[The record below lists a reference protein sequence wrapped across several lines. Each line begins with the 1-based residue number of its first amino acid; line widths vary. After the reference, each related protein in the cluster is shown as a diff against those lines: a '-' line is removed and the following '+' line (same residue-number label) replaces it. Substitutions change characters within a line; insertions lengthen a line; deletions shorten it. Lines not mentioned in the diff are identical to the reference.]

1 MEHVRLSSDVDRVL
15 HVGLSEEDWKAF
27 LAVAPQPVTWLREKI
42 REAIEGR
49 DAAESHNAKV
59 ES

>member
-15 HVGLSEEDWKAF
+15 HIGLSEEDWKAF

-49 DAAESHNAKV
+49 DGAESQRSKL

>member
-27 LAVAPQPVTWLREKI
+27 LAVAPQPVMWLRERI
-42 REAIEGR
+42 REAITQVE
-49 DAAESHNAKV
+49 EVQKV
-59 ES
+59 EEVKK

>member
-15 HVGLSEEDWKAF
+15 HIGLSEEDWKAF

-49 DAAESHNAKV
+49 HGGESQNSKL

>member
-15 HVGLSEEDWKAF
+15 HIGLSEEDWKAF

-42 REAIEGR
+42 REAINQVEQVQ
-49 DAAESHNAKV
+49 KV
-59 ES
+59 EQVES

>member
-15 HVGLSEEDWKAF
+15 HIGLSEEDWKAF

-42 REAIEGR
+42 REAINQVEPVQ
-49 DAAESHNAKV
+49 KV
-59 ES
+59 EQVES

>member
-15 HVGLSEEDWKAF
+15 HIGLSEEDWKAF

-49 DAAESHNAKV
+49 DAAENHSAKV

>member
-15 HVGLSEEDWKAF
+15 HIGLSEEDWKAF
-27 LAVAPQPVTWLREKI
+27 LAVAPQPVSWLREKI

-49 DAAESHNAKV
+49 ELAESPNAKI